1 VATQLRASITD
12 DSAVKANGP
21 RGPADRFFLTTTY
34 RPGVAALPEG
44 PHQHPRAGA
53 QPTKESPIMELI
65 YRRSRR
71 LGRRSRIN
79 YGTGGA
85 SVSYRLGPL
94 TVNSRG
100 RVSLRLGR
108 GLSWRSGR

>member
-1 VATQLRASITD
+1 M
-12 DSAVKANGP
+12 G
-21 RGPADRFFLTTTY
+21 
-34 RPGVAALPEG
+34 
-44 PHQHPRAGA
+44 
-53 QPTKESPIMELI
+53 LI

-79 YGTGGA
+79 YGTGGV
-85 SVSYRLGPL
+85 SGSYRLGPL

>member
-1 VATQLRASITD
+1 M
-12 DSAVKANGP
+12 G
-21 RGPADRFFLTTTY
+21 
-34 RPGVAALPEG
+34 
-44 PHQHPRAGA
+44 
-53 QPTKESPIMELI
+53 LI

-79 YGTGGA
+79 YGAGGA
-85 SVSYRLGPL
+85 SVSYRLGPLTVNIYRLGPL

>member
-1 VATQLRASITD
+1 MGLV
-12 DSAVKANGP
+12 
-21 RGPADRFFLTTTY
+21 
-34 RPGVAALPEG
+34 
-44 PHQHPRAGA
+44 
-53 QPTKESPIMELI
+53 

-79 YGTGGA
+79 YGTGGV

-100 RVSLRLGR
+100 RVSLLLGR

>member
-1 VATQLRASITD
+1 MGLV
-12 DSAVKANGP
+12 
-21 RGPADRFFLTTTY
+21 
-34 RPGVAALPEG
+34 
-44 PHQHPRAGA
+44 
-53 QPTKESPIMELI
+53 

-85 SVSYRLGPL
+85 SVSYRLGTL

>member
-1 VATQLRASITD
+1 MSLVC
-12 DSAVKANGP
+12 
-21 RGPADRFFLTTTY
+21 
-34 RPGVAALPEG
+34 
-44 PHQHPRAGA
+44 
-53 QPTKESPIMELI
+53 
-65 YRRSRR
+65 R

-85 SVSYRLGPL
+85 YVTYRLGRL

-108 GLSWRSGR
+108 GLSWRWGR

>member
-1 VATQLRASITD
+1 VATHLRASITD
-12 DSAVKANGP
+12 DSAVKAKVHEIHGPLLPDRHVPARGCCSP
-21 RGPADRFFLTTTY
+21 RG
-34 RPGVAALPEG
+34 AA
-44 PHQHPRAGA
+44 QHPRAGA
-53 QPTKESPIMELI
+53 QPTKESPIMGLV

-85 SVSYRLGPL
+85 SVSFRLGPL

>member
-1 VATQLRASITD
+1 MGLV
-12 DSAVKANGP
+12 
-21 RGPADRFFLTTTY
+21 
-34 RPGVAALPEG
+34 
-44 PHQHPRAGA
+44 
-53 QPTKESPIMELI
+53 

-71 LGRRSRIN
+71 LTPRSRIN
-79 YGTGGA
+79 YGTGGV

>member
-1 VATQLRASITD
+1 MGFVTVA
-12 DSAVKANGP
+12 G
-21 RGPADRFFLTTTY
+21 
-34 RPGVAALPEG
+34 
-44 PHQHPRAGA
+44 
-53 QPTKESPIMELI
+53 
-65 YRRSRR
+65 RR

-100 RVSLRLGR
+100 RVSLRLGCNPVAPFAVSSSVR
-108 GLSWRSGR
+108 AAQ

>member
-1 VATQLRASITD
+1 ML
-12 DSAVKANGP
+12 
-21 RGPADRFFLTTTY
+21 Y
-34 RPGVAALPEG
+34 RPGMLPYQRG
-44 PHQHPRAGA
+44 STSIPGAGA
-53 QPTKESPIMELI
+53 QPTKESPTMGLV